1 MRGYQRVVQ
10 SWTPEGNSCSSHQKQ
25 ELAFWCKQNSK
36 CVMNFTDLFP
46 LLKVGLY
53 DDYFVFFIIDLIGLK
68 KKINSLCLME
78 AVLGFRK
85 VELKVEFLCSVPSYC
100 YLVSRLGPA
109 LCDPVDCST
118 PGFLVLH
125 YLPEF
130 AQTHVRWVSDA
141 IQESHLLPFLSP
153 LDLNLSQHQG
163 LFQWVSSSHQVARVL
178 KLLHQSFQ
186 WIFRVGF
193 I

>member
-1 MRGYQRVVQ
+1 
-10 SWTPEGNSCSSHQKQ
+10 
-25 ELAFWCKQNSK
+25 
-36 CVMNFTDLFP
+36 MNFTDLFP

-130 AQTHVRWVSDA
+130 AQTHVR
-141 IQESHLLPFLSP
+141 
-153 LDLNLSQHQG
+153 
-163 LFQWVSSSHQVARVL
+163 
-178 KLLHQSFQ
+178 
-186 WIFRVGF
+186 
-193 I
+193 